1 VLLLRRWNPGD
12 DGFDTGNR
20 SGACGEQYP
29 SVDRGAP
36 PWRGDQPDQQRSL
49 GFKPVQLG
57 LGAFRAE
64 MNRTDGGTLGGIIG
78 LEEWNMSDTVTFDAE
93 SRALV
98 GKGAARAAR
107 RNGRVP
113 AVIYGANKDPEPITI
128 DPAQLRAA
136 RMQPGFFA
144 TLFDVAV
151 EGGNQKVLCRD
162 LQLHPVT
169 DQPMHADFLRVTD
182 STRINV
188 EIPVVF
194 ENEDEA
200 PGLKGGGVLNVVRH
214 VVEVMCRAG
223 AIPNDIVVDLTGLD
237 IGDSVHIASITL
249 PDGVKPTIDRDFT
262 IATIAAP
269 TVAVVEDDEAEG
281 EDEDGEG
288 AESEGGDDSEGG
300 EDDS

>member
-1 VLLLRRWNPGD
+1 
-12 DGFDTGNR
+12 
-20 SGACGEQYP
+20 
-29 SVDRGAP
+29 
-36 PWRGDQPDQQRSL
+36 
-49 GFKPVQLG
+49 
-57 LGAFRAE
+57 
-64 MNRTDGGTLGGIIG
+64 
-78 LEEWNMSDTVTFDAE
+78 MSDTVTFDAE

-128 DPAQLRAA
+128 DPRQLRAA

-144 TLFDVAV
+144 TLFDVSLN
-151 EGGNQKVLCRD
+151 GNKQQVLCRD

-169 DQPMHADFLRVTD
+169 DQPMHADFLRVTE

-194 ENEDEA
+194 TNEEES
-200 PGLKGGGVLNVVRH
+200 PGLKSGGVLNVVRYE
-214 VVEVMCRAG
+214 VEVMCRAG
-223 AIPNDIVVDLTGLD
+223 AIPDDIVVDLTGLEV
-237 IGDSVHIASITL
+237 GDSFHISSIEL
-249 PDGVKPTIDRDFT
+249 PAGVKPTIDRDFT

-269 TVAVVEDDEAEG
+269 TVAVVEDDADEDAEG
-281 EDEDGEG
+281 E
-288 AESEGGDDSEGG
+288 GDDGADESGEDEGD

>member
-1 VLLLRRWNPGD
+1 
-12 DGFDTGNR
+12 
-20 SGACGEQYP
+20 
-29 SVDRGAP
+29 
-36 PWRGDQPDQQRSL
+36 
-49 GFKPVQLG
+49 
-57 LGAFRAE
+57 
-64 MNRTDGGTLGGIIG
+64 
-78 LEEWNMSDTVTFDAE
+78 MSDTVTFDAE

-128 DPAQLRAA
+128 DPRQLRAA

-144 TLFDVAV
+144 TLFDVSLN
-151 EGGNQKVLCRD
+151 GNKQQVLCRD

-169 DQPMHADFLRVTD
+169 DQPMHADFLRVTE

-194 ENEDEA
+194 TNEEES
-200 PGLKGGGVLNVVRH
+200 PGLKSGGVLNVVRYE
-214 VVEVMCRAG
+214 VEVMCRAG
-223 AIPNDIVVDLTGLD
+223 AIPDDIVVDLTGLEV
-237 IGDSVHIASITL
+237 GDSVHISSIEL
-249 PDGVKPTIDRDFT
+249 PAGVKPTIDRDFT

-269 TVAVVEDDEAEG
+269 TVAVVEDDAD
-281 EDEDGEG
+281 EDADGEG
-288 AESEGGDDSEGG
+288 DDGADESGEDEGG

>member
-1 VLLLRRWNPGD
+1 
-12 DGFDTGNR
+12 
-20 SGACGEQYP
+20 
-29 SVDRGAP
+29 
-36 PWRGDQPDQQRSL
+36 
-49 GFKPVQLG
+49 
-57 LGAFRAE
+57 

-128 DPAQLRAA
+128 DPTQLRAA

>member
-1 VLLLRRWNPGD
+1 
-12 DGFDTGNR
+12 
-20 SGACGEQYP
+20 
-29 SVDRGAP
+29 
-36 PWRGDQPDQQRSL
+36 
-49 GFKPVQLG
+49 
-57 LGAFRAE
+57 
-64 MNRTDGGTLGGIIG
+64 
-78 LEEWNMSDTVTFDAE
+78 MSDTVTFDAE

-128 DPAQLRAA
+128 DPRQLRAA

-144 TLFDVAV
+144 TLFDVSLN
-151 EGGNQKVLCRD
+151 GNKQQVLCRD

-169 DQPMHADFLRVTD
+169 DQPMHADFLRVTE

-194 ENEDEA
+194 TNEEES
-200 PGLKGGGVLNVVRH
+200 PGLKSGGVLNVVRYE
-214 VVEVMCRAG
+214 VEVMCRAG
-223 AIPNDIVVDLTGLD
+223 AIPADIVVDLTGLEV
-237 IGDSVHIASITL
+237 GDSVHISSIEL
-249 PDGVKPTIDRDFT
+249 PAGVKPTIDRDFT

-269 TVAVVEDDEAEG
+269 TVAVVEDDADEDAEG
-281 EDEDGEG
+281 E
-288 AESEGGDDSEGG
+288 GDDGADESGEDEGG

>member
-1 VLLLRRWNPGD
+1 
-12 DGFDTGNR
+12 
-20 SGACGEQYP
+20 
-29 SVDRGAP
+29 
-36 PWRGDQPDQQRSL
+36 
-49 GFKPVQLG
+49 
-57 LGAFRAE
+57 
-64 MNRTDGGTLGGIIG
+64 
-78 LEEWNMSDTVTFDAE
+78 MSDTVTFDAE

-128 DPAQLRAA
+128 DPRQLRAA

-144 TLFDVAV
+144 TLFDVSLN
-151 EGGNQKVLCRD
+151 GNKQQVLCRD

-169 DQPMHADFLRVTD
+169 DQPMHADFLRVTE

-194 ENEDEA
+194 TNEEES
-200 PGLKGGGVLNVVRH
+200 PGLKRGGVLNIVRYE
-214 VVEVMCRAG
+214 VEVMCRAG
-223 AIPNDIVVDLTGLD
+223 AIPDDIVVDLTGLEV
-237 IGDSVHIASITL
+237 GDSVHISSIEL
-249 PDGVKPTIDRDFT
+249 PAGVKPTIDRDFT

-269 TVAVVEDDEAEG
+269 TVAVVEDDADEDAEG
-281 EDEDGEG
+281 E
-288 AESEGGDDSEGG
+288 GDDGADDSGEDEGG